1 MESKTQSLAEILAV
15 RDAGGED
22 VSALTALKSPEAIHR
37 DRIRDAANSPGFRY
51 LVLVKEG
58 TAIGFACLVFVR
70 PPTWSDAGDTAHLPQ
85 IVDLLVAP
93 EHRRRG
99 YGSFFIRGMETIAK
113 GSGNDSLYISVD
125 FPANPEAH
133 ALYLRLGY
141 RQIQPEPYLK
151 HWHFTDS
158 GGEHHQGDE
167 MVVDMVRSL

>member
-1 MESKTQSLAEILAV
+1 MENKTQFLAEILAV

-22 VSALTALKSPEAIHR
+22 LPALKALKSPEAIHR
-37 DRIRDAANSPGFRY
+37 DRMRDAADSPGFRY
-51 LVLVKEG
+51 LVLVKRG
-58 TAIGFACLVFVR
+58 TPIGFACLVFVR

-99 YGSFFIRGMETIAK
+99 YGSFFIRAMETIAK
-113 GSGNDSLYISVD
+113 MRGNDSLYISVD

-133 ALYLRLGY
+133 ALYLRLSY

-151 HWHFTDS
+151 HWYFTDS
-158 GGEHHQGDE
+158 GGEYHSGDE
-167 MVVDMVRSL
+167 TIVDMVRSL